1 MNEMRLGNPW
11 TILLGL
17 ALPLFG
23 CGDGSGL
30 GTAPQD
36 LGVDSMEIMPGG
48 IGVALLAS
56 TFEGGH
62 QNATILIGFEE
73 YALSSYQ
80 GELSFDAGVFEVVE
94 VRAPTSDFHIVN
106 DQKLATGHMRFAGF
120 ATDGFKQAVEI
131 RLRFA
136 TDRPITADDYEL
148 SLSVVGSK
156 AGERLPEQRILV
168 YRKLFDEPVR

>member
-1 MNEMRLGNPW
+1 MTEMRRRSPW
-11 TILLGL
+11 TLLLGL
-17 ALPLFG
+17 ALPLSG
-23 CGDGSGL
+23 CGDGSDL
-30 GTAPQD
+30 TTAPQD
-36 LGVDSMEIMPGG
+36 LVVDSMEIMPGG
-48 IGVALLAS
+48 IGIALLAS
-56 TFEGGH
+56 TFGGGH

-136 TDRPITADDYEL
+136 TDRAITADDFEL
-148 SLSVVGSK
+148 SLSVVGSEV
-156 AGERLPEQRILV
+156 GDRLPEQRILV
-168 YRKLFDEPVR
+168 HRKPFDEPVR